1 MILTGASAGIALTAI
16 GGPSRGFAQDGD
28 KPTMKIG
35 SKSYTEQNIMGE
47 ALALLLESAGYQA
60 ERNLNLGGTAIAHE
74 ALVSGDIDTYVEYTG
89 TGLVA
94 ILGMEAPEDEDQT
107 STPEAE
113 VGMDPAYNAVAERYP
128 EEFNVQW
135 LKPWGFNN
143 TYGLAVLPETAEKYN
158 LKTFSDLEDIAG
170 ELTLGTDQEFPIR
183 EDGLPA
189 FEDEYGFSFGD
200 VTSGDIGLM
209 YSALINGEV
218 DVLNSYATD
227 GRIPEYDLVLLED
240 DRNFFPPYYA
250 APIVRLDVLD
260 ANPDLI
266 DILNQ
271 PAGKIDNLKM
281 AEINNLVDGKGVE
294 PRDAAQQLLEDIG
307 VL

>member
-1 MILTGASAGIALTAI
+1 LILTGASAGIALTAL

-47 ALALLLESAGYQA
+47 ALALLLEGAGYQA

-94 ILGMEAPEDEDQT
+94 ILGMDTPEDEDQT
-107 STPEAE
+107 STPEAG

-158 LKTFSDLEDIAG
+158 LKTFSDLEDVAG

-189 FEDEYGFSFGD
+189 FEQEYGFSFGD
-200 VTSGDIGLM
+200 VISGDIGLM